1 VLEAAP
7 FLLLGSLIGSLIE
20 VYAPED
26 LFRRLLPRSRP
37 LQVLYGMFAGLVLPT
52 CECGVVPIARKLM
65 LRGVPPQ
72 TAIPFMLAA
81 PVVNPVVLASTWVAF
96 QGEMFMLL
104 GRVLLVL
111 APAAIMGWA
120 LYGADSAVALRGGT
134 ILHGRHGHAHGH
146 DHGPHEHDHGPACA
160 CGCAHGHGR
169 GGSRPVAALT
179 HTAAEFMAMLKF
191 LVLGALVAAAFKTF
205 TPSGV
210 LEAFSGNLFL
220 SVPAMMLLAV
230 LLSVCSEAD
239 AFVAASFVSFPAAA
253 KLSFVALGPMLDL
266 KLVPMFLAVFHRR
279 LAFAIMLVPAM
290 VILVLSLALGL
301 FTGAGQ

>member
-1 VLEAAP
+1 MLEAAP

-37 LQVLYGMFAGLVLPT
+37 LQVFYGMFAGLVLPT

-96 QGEMFMLL
+96 QGDTLMLL

-120 LYGADSAVALRGGT
+120 LYGADTQTALRGGP
-134 ILHGRHGHAHGH
+134 HMHDHDHAH
-146 DHGPHEHDHGPACA
+146 HDHGPACA
-160 CGCAHGHGR
+160 CGCAQEHAHGK
-169 GGSRPVAALT
+169 SRPMAALT

-191 LVLGALVAAAFKTF
+191 LVLGALVASAFKTF
-205 TPSGV
+205 TPAGV
-210 LEAFSGNLFL
+210 LEAFSGNIFL

-253 KLSFVALGPMLDL
+253 KLSFVSLGPMLDL
-266 KLVPMFLAVFHRR
+266 KLIPMFLAVFHRR
-279 LAFAIMLVPAM
+279 LAYAVMLVPAV
-290 VILVLSLALGL
+290 VILVLCLALGL
-301 FTGAGQ
+301 FTGAGL